1 MKLILGAVCCAL
13 IASPT
18 LAQPIDGSAVPTYGR
33 TYPTGD
39 AAQRPDPKLD
49 YRVVF
54 DITKAASDPARP
66 NRSLEA
72 VARFLN
78 LLAADGVR
86 PAPGH
91 IVAIVHGPATP
102 AIANHGA
109 YARKTGQPVNPNLA
123 LIERLRAA
131 GVVVAVCGQAMQG
144 NGIVA
149 SEVAPG
155 IRIDVSA
162 LTTLANLQ
170 LRGWALIPD

>member
-1 MKLILGAVCCAL
+1 MKRLIAAACCAL
-13 IASPT
+13 LAAPAV
-18 LAQPIDGSAVPTYGR
+18 AQPLDGPAVPSYGR
-33 TYPTGD
+33 TYLTEG
-39 AAQRPDPKLD
+39 AAQRPDPELD

-54 DITKAASDPARP
+54 DVTKAASDPTKP

-86 PAPGH
+86 PAAGH

-102 AIANHGA
+102 SIADNDV
-109 YARKTGQPVNPNLA
+109 YARKTGHPTNPNLP

-131 GVVVAVCGQAMQG
+131 GVVIAVCSQAMHS
-144 NGIVA
+144 NDIA
-149 SEVAPG
+149 ANELAPG
-155 IRIDVSA
+155 VRIDVSA

-170 LRGWALIPD
+170 LRGWALIPG

>member
-1 MKLILGAVCCAL
+1 MKVMILAACCAL
-13 IASPT
+13 LATPA
-18 LAQPIDGSAVPTYGR
+18 LAQPLEGSVVGPYGR
-33 TYPTGD
+33 TYPTEG
-39 AAQRPDPKLD
+39 AAQRPDPELD

-54 DITKAASDPARP
+54 DVTKAASDPSKP

-78 LLAADGVR
+78 LLAAEGVR

-91 IVAIVHGPATP
+91 IVAVVHGPATP
-102 AIANHGA
+102 AIAGNDA
-109 YARKTGQPVNPNLA
+109 YARKTGHPTNPTLP

-131 GVVVAVCGQAMQG
+131 GVTIAVCGQAMQR
-144 NGIVA
+144 NGIAA

-155 IRIDVSA
+155 VRIDVSA
-162 LTTLANLQ
+162 LTTMANLQ

>member
-1 MKLILGAVCCAL
+1 MKRMFGAICCAFL
-13 IASPT
+13 ASPT

-33 TYPTGD
+33 TFPTEG
-39 AAQRPDPKLD
+39 AVQRPDPQLD
-49 YRVVF
+49 YRIVF
-54 DITKAASDPARP
+54 DVTNASSDPAKP

-78 LLAADGVR
+78 LLAAEGVR

-102 AIANHGA
+102 VISSNGA
-109 YARKTGQPVNPNLA
+109 YARKTGHPENPNLA

-144 NGIVA
+144 NGIAA

-155 IRIDVSA
+155 VRIDVSA

>member
-1 MKLILGAVCCAL
+1 MRRMIAAACYVL

-18 LAQPIDGSAVPTYGR
+18 VAQPVEGQAVPAYGR
-33 TYPTGD
+33 TYPTEG
-39 AAQRPDPKLD
+39 AAQRPDPNLD

-54 DITKAASDPARP
+54 NITIGTADPAKP

-91 IVAIVHGPATP
+91 VVAIVHGPATP
-102 AIANHGA
+102 AIANNDA
-109 YARKTGQPVNPNLA
+109 YARKTGHATNPNLP
-123 LIERLRAA
+123 LIERLRSA
-131 GVVVAVCGQAMQG
+131 GVTIAVCGQAVHG
-144 NGIVA
+144 HAIAA
-149 SEVAPG
+149 SELAPG
-155 IRIDVSA
+155 VQIDVSA
-162 LTTLANLQ
+162 VTTLANLQ

>member
-1 MKLILGAVCCAL
+1 MKRMLGAVCCVL

-18 LAQPIDGSAVPTYGR
+18 MAQPIDESPVPAYGR
-33 TYPTGD
+33 IYPRDG
-39 AAQRPDPKLD
+39 AAQRPDPDLD

-54 DITKAASDPARP
+54 DITKPASDPARP

-86 PAPGH
+86 PTPGH
-91 IVAIVHGPATP
+91 VVAIVHGPATP
-102 AIANHGA
+102 AIASNGA
-109 YARKTGQPVNPNLA
+109 YARKTGQAENPNLA

-144 NGIVA
+144 NGFAA

-155 IRIDVSA
+155 VRIDVSA